1 VRCTSR
7 CPAEVGPIQ
16 LNSSIS
22 LLRHEGKAQLTSCS
36 STFKSIAGRSQQV
49 VHHACRLDSH
59 SPTAAASSK
68 AVFYLSISS
77 GQIRA
82 TDTHIFMSHK
92 LPGHVMAIENGLD
105 SLQLPFYIL
114 QQAQLRFRPLIG
126 NDSAFEIQA
135 FLDNRRGTPRAVG
148 GFRRGP
154 SRTGNRV
161 HP

>member
-1 VRCTSR
+1 
-7 CPAEVGPIQ
+7 
-16 LNSSIS
+16 
-22 LLRHEGKAQLTSCS
+22 
-36 STFKSIAGRSQQV
+36 
-49 VHHACRLDSH
+49 
-59 SPTAAASSK
+59 
-68 AVFYLSISS
+68 
-77 GQIRA
+77 
-82 TDTHIFMSHK
+82 
-92 LPGHVMAIENGLD
+92 MAIENGLD
-105 SLQLPFYIL
+105 SLQLPFYII